1 MKTLLRSNID
11 PHRLGTRRD
20 KCQNRESSSVFLL
33 FNFTTKIV
41 KVVIKRSKKSR
52 NSNNINSSFG
62 LVEYLCRAL
71 WACCMVSLV
80 VSG

>member
-1 MKTLLRSNID
+1 MDVWGDSLLESWNAAVKTPLSL
-11 PHRLGTRRD
+11 
-20 KCQNRESSSVFLL
+20 SSVFLL
-33 FNFTTKIV
+33 FNFTTEIV

-62 LVEYLCRAL
+62 LEEYLYRAL
-71 WACCMVSLV
+71 WVCCMLSPV